1 MTSYKIKTYSLRI
14 LIFSAL
20 LLFLLSGQSQNEVV
34 KQLTLED
41 AIEMAKQQSPNALLA
56 KHEFRADY
64 WRYKSFKASYLPS
77 LVLRGYVPSYEK
89 SINKY
94 QQKEGDIFRLTNIN
108 NVSAGLSLNQK
119 IGLTGGD
126 ISLNSNLAMINN
138 FIPSTDSTAEFTTTE
153 YTTTLINVALRQP
166 LVSYN
171 KYKWD
176 RRIEPMLYNEAKKI
190 YLESMEEV
198 SLEATNHFFNLLL
211 AQIEERIALINE
223 ANYDTL
229 YKIAQGR
236 YELGKIAENELLQ
249 LELQYLRA
257 GADVKSV
264 ALQVDDQMFKFKS
277 FLRIQDDI
285 AIRLIEPSNIKPFT
299 ILAPKALQEARYN
312 SSEALSF
319 NRQLVEAES
328 MVAEAKYDGRFDA
341 ELYAVYG
348 LSNFESNFRALSV
361 KPQDVQTVELGI
373 TVPIL
378 DWGVAKGR
386 LKMAESNQEI
396 VRTNVEQQ
404 QLDFDQKVFLLVAQF
419 NMQYDQLIIAAKSDT
434 VGQKRYDITKARY
447 LIGKISITD
456 LNIAQTE
463 ADNSKKSYFNTLWRY
478 WRYYYDIRRTTLYD
492 FERDMP
498 IMVNYKDLL

>member
-1 MTSYKIKTYSLRI
+1 MNLYKIRKLILRT
-14 LIFSAL
+14 IFISV
-20 LLFLLSGQSQNEVV
+20 LLFISLSSQTQDEI
-34 KQLTLED
+34 KQFTLDD
-41 AIEMAKQQSPNALLA
+41 AIEMAKQQSPDALLA
-56 KHEFRADY
+56 KHEFRVKY
-64 WRYKSFKASYLPS
+64 WQYKSFKASYLPS

-94 QQKEGDIFRLTNIN
+94 QEKEGDVFRLTNIN
-108 NVSAGLSLNQK
+108 NVSAGLTLNQK
-119 IGLTGGD
+119 IGFTGGD
-126 ISLNSNLAMINN
+126 ISLNSDLAMINN
-138 FIPSTDSTAEFTTTE
+138 FLPATDSTAAFTATE

-166 LVSYN
+166 LVRYN
-171 KYKWD
+171 KYKWE
-176 RRIEPMLYNEAKKI
+176 RRIEPMLYNEAKKV
-190 YLESMEEV
+190 YLEAMEEV
-198 SLEATNHFFNLLL
+198 STAATNHFFNLLI

-229 YKIAQGR
+229 FRIAKGR
-236 YELGKIAENELLQ
+236 YELGRIAENELLQ

-257 GADVKSV
+257 GSDVKNEE
-264 ALQVDDQMFKFKS
+264 LQFEDQMFKFKS
-277 FLRIQDDI
+277 FLRIQDNVTI
-285 AIRLIEPSNIKPFT
+285 ELIEPSNIKPFT
-299 ILAPKALQEARYN
+299 VNPSIALQEARYN

-319 NRQLVEAES
+319 NRQLIEAQS
-328 MVAEAKYDGRFDA
+328 LVAEAKYDGRFNA

-348 LSNFESNFRALSV
+348 LSNFESNFQALSA

-404 QLDFDQKVFLLVAQF
+404 QIDFDQKVFLLVAQF
-419 NMQYDQLIIAAKSDT
+419 NMQYDQVIIAAKSDT

-447 LIGKISITD
+447 MIGKISITD

-463 ADNSKKSYFNTLWRY
+463 ADNSKKSYYNTLWRY
-478 WRYYYDIRRTTLYD
+478 WRYYYDLRKTSLYD
-492 FERDMP
+492 FERNMP

>member
-1 MTSYKIKTYSLRI
+1 MNLYKIRKQILRT
-14 LIFSAL
+14 IFISAL
-20 LLFLLSGQSQNEVV
+20 LFISLSSQTQDEI
-34 KQLTLED
+34 KQFTLDD
-41 AIEMAKQQSPNALLA
+41 AIEMAKQQSPDALLA
-56 KHEFRADY
+56 KHEFRVKY
-64 WRYKSFKASYLPS
+64 WQYKSFKASYLPS

-94 QQKEGDIFRLTNIN
+94 KEKEGDVFRLTNIN
-108 NVSAGLSLNQK
+108 NVSAGLTLNQK

-126 ISLNSNLAMINN
+126 ISLNSDLAMINN
-138 FIPSTDSTAEFTTTE
+138 FLPATDSTAAFTATE

-166 LVSYN
+166 LVRYN
-171 KYKWD
+171 KYKWE
-176 RRIEPMLYNEAKKI
+176 RRIEPMLYNEAKKV
-190 YLESMEEV
+190 YLEAMEEV
-198 SLEATNHFFNLLL
+198 STAATNHFFNMLI

-229 YKIAQGR
+229 FKIAKGR
-236 YELGKIAENELLQ
+236 YELGRIAENELLQ

-257 GADVKSV
+257 GSDVKN
-264 ALQVDDQMFKFKS
+264 AELQFEDQMFKFKS
-277 FLRIQDDI
+277 FLRIQDNVTI
-285 AIRLIEPSNIKPFT
+285 ELIEPSNIKPFT
-299 ILAPKALQEARYN
+299 VNPSIALQEARYN

-319 NRQLVEAES
+319 NRQLVEAQS
-328 MVAEAKYDGRFDA
+328 LVAEAKYDGRFNA

-348 LSNFESNFRALSV
+348 LSNFESNFQALSV
-361 KPQDVQTVELGI
+361 KPQDVQTIELGI

-386 LKMAESNQEI
+386 IKMAESNQEI

-404 QLDFDQKVFLLVAQF
+404 QIDFDQKVFLLVAQF
-419 NMQYDQLIIAAKSDT
+419 NMQYDQVIIAAKSDT

-447 LIGKISITD
+447 MIGKISITD

-478 WRYYYDIRRTTLYD
+478 WRYYYDLRKTSLYD
-492 FERDMP
+492 FERNMP

>member
-1 MTSYKIKTYSLRI
+1 MNLNKIRKQILRT
-14 LIFSAL
+14 IFISAL
-20 LLFLLSGQSQNEVV
+20 LFISLSSQTQDEI
-34 KQLTLED
+34 KQFTLDD
-41 AIEMAKQQSPNALLA
+41 AIEMAKQQSPDALLA
-56 KHEFRADY
+56 KHEFRVKY
-64 WRYKSFKASYLPS
+64 WQYKSFKASYLPS

-94 QQKEGDIFRLTNIN
+94 QEKEGDVFRLTNIN
-108 NVSAGLSLNQK
+108 NVSAGLTLNQK

-126 ISLNSNLAMINN
+126 ISLNSDLAMINN
-138 FIPSTDSTAEFTTTE
+138 YLPATDSTEAFTATE

-166 LVSYN
+166 LVRYN
-171 KYKWD
+171 KYKWE
-176 RRIEPMLYNEAKKI
+176 RRIEPMLYNEAKKV
-190 YLESMEEV
+190 YLEAMEEV
-198 SLEATNHFFNLLL
+198 STAATNHFFNLLI

-229 YKIAQGR
+229 FKIAKGR
-236 YELGKIAENELLQ
+236 YELGRIAENELLQ

-257 GADVKSV
+257 GSDVKN
-264 ALQVDDQMFKFKS
+264 AELQFEDQMFKFKS
-277 FLRIQDDI
+277 FLRIQDNVTI
-285 AIRLIEPSNIKPFT
+285 ELIEPSNIQPFKVNPS
-299 ILAPKALQEARYN
+299 IALQEARYN

-319 NRQLVEAES
+319 NRQLVEAQS
-328 MVAEAKYDGRFDA
+328 LVAEAKYDGRFNA

-348 LSNFESNFRALSV
+348 LSNFESNFQALSA
-361 KPQDVQTVELGI
+361 KPQDIQTVELGI

-378 DWGVAKGR
+378 DWGVAKGQ

-404 QLDFDQKVFLLVAQF
+404 QIDFDQKVFLLVAQF
-419 NMQYDQLIIAAKSDT
+419 NMQYDQVIIAAKSDT

-447 LIGKISITD
+447 MIGKISITD

-478 WRYYYDIRRTTLYD
+478 WRYYYDLRKTSLYD
-492 FERDMP
+492 FERKMP
-498 IMVNYKDLL
+498 IMVDYKDLL

>member
-1 MTSYKIKTYSLRI
+1 MNYCKTIEPVLRI
-14 LIFSAL
+14 LFIPALIFVAL
-20 LLFLLSGQSQNEVV
+20 SSHAQDVTRQLS
-34 KQLTLED
+34 LED
-41 AIEMAKQQSPNALLA
+41 VIKLAKQQSPDALLA
-56 KHEFRADY
+56 KHEFRVKY
-64 WRYKSFKASYLPS
+64 WQYKSFKASYLPS
-77 LVLRGYVPSYEK
+77 LVLRGYVPSYNK

-94 QQKEGDIFRLTNIN
+94 QEKEGDVFRLTNIN
-108 NVSAGLSLNQK
+108 NVSAGLTLNQK

-126 ISLNSNLAMINN
+126 ISLNSNLAMLNN
-138 FIPSTDSTAEFTTTE
+138 FLPETDTTAAFTATE
-153 YTTTLINVALRQP
+153 YTTTLINVELRQP
-166 LVSYN
+166 LVRYN
-171 KYKWD
+171 PYKWE

-190 YLESMEEV
+190 YLEAMEEV
-198 SLEATNHFFNLLL
+198 STTATNHFFNLLI
-211 AQIEERIALINE
+211 AQIEERIATINE

-229 YKIAQGR
+229 FKIAQGR
-236 YELGKIAENELLQ
+236 YELGRIAENELLQ
-249 LELQYLRA
+249 LELQYLTA
-257 GADVKSV
+257 GADVKN
-264 ALQVDDQMFKFKS
+264 AELQFKDQVFKFKS
-277 FLRIQDDI
+277 FLRIQDDVSI
-285 AIRLIEPSNIKPFT
+285 ELIEPSNFTPFKVNP
-299 ILAPKALQEARYN
+299 AKALQEARYN

-319 NRQLVEAES
+319 NRQLVQAES
-328 MVAEAKYDGRFDA
+328 LVAEAKYDGRFDA

-348 LSNFESNFRALSV
+348 LSNFESNFQALTNR
-361 KPQDVQTVELGI
+361 PQDVQTVELGI

-404 QLDFDQKVFLLVAQF
+404 QIDFDQKVFLLVAQF

-498 IMVNYKDLL
+498 IMVDYKDLL

>member
-1 MTSYKIKTYSLRI
+1 MNLYKIRKQILRI
-14 LIFSAL
+14 IFIL
-20 LLFLLSGQSQNEVV
+20 TLLFVSLFIQAQVEIRR
-34 KQLTLED
+34 LTLED
-41 AIEMAKQQSPNALLA
+41 AIALAKQQSPDALLA
-56 KHEFRADY
+56 KHQFRSDY
-64 WRYKSFKASYLPS
+64 WQYKSFKASYLPS
-77 LVLRGYVPSYEK
+77 LVLSGYIPSYSN
-89 SINKY
+89 SINKI
-94 QQKEGDIFRLTNIN
+94 KLVEGDIFSRQTIN
-108 NVSAGLSLNQK
+108 NVYAGLAINQK
-119 IGLTGGD
+119 IGLTGGNV
-126 ISLNSNLAMINN
+126 SLNSDVAMVRN
-138 FIPSTDSTAEFTTTE
+138 FLNDSTYTE
-153 YTTTLINVALRQP
+153 YNANLINITLRQP
-166 LVSYN
+166 LVKYN
-171 KYKWD
+171 RYKWE
-176 RRIEPMLYNEAKKI
+176 RRLEPMLYNEAKKV
-190 YLESMEEV
+190 YLESMEQV
-198 SLEATNHFFNLLL
+198 SLSATNHFFNLLS
-211 AQIEERIALINE
+211 AQIDKKIALINE

-257 GADVKSV
+257 GSDVKN
-264 ALQVDDQMFKFKS
+264 ATLQVEDQMFKFKS
-277 FLRIQDDI
+277 FLRIQDDL
-285 AIRLIEPSNIKPFT
+285 AIKLIEPSNINQFSVNP
-299 ILAPKALQEARYN
+299 ARALEEARYN

-341 ELYAVYG
+341 ELFAVYG
-348 LSNFESNFRALSV
+348 LSNFTSDFQDLPN

-378 DWGVAKGR
+378 DWGVAKGK

-419 NMQYDQLIIAAKSDT
+419 NMQYDQVNIAAKSDT

-478 WRYYYDIRRTTLYD
+478 WRYYYDLRRTTLFD
-492 FERDMP
+492 FKRDMP

>member
-1 MTSYKIKTYSLRI
+1 MNLYKIRKQLLRT
-14 LIFSAL
+14 IFISAL
-20 LLFLLSGQSQNEVV
+20 LFISLSSQTQDEI
-34 KQLTLED
+34 KQFTLDD
-41 AIEMAKQQSPNALLA
+41 AIEMAKQQSPDALLA
-56 KHEFRADY
+56 KHEFRVKY
-64 WRYKSFKASYLPS
+64 WQYKSFKASYLPS

-94 QQKEGDIFRLTNIN
+94 QEKEGDVFRLTNIN
-108 NVSAGLSLNQK
+108 NVSAGLTLNQK
-119 IGLTGGD
+119 IGFTGGD
-126 ISLNSNLAMINN
+126 ISLNSDLAMINN
-138 FIPSTDSTAEFTTTE
+138 FLPATDSTAAFTATE

-166 LVSYN
+166 LVRYN
-171 KYKWD
+171 KYKWE
-176 RRIEPMLYNEAKKI
+176 RRIEPMLYKEAKKV
-190 YLESMEEV
+190 YLEAMEEV
-198 SLEATNHFFNLLL
+198 STAATNHFFNLLI

-229 YKIAQGR
+229 FRIAKGR
-236 YELGKIAENELLQ
+236 YELGRIAENELLQ

-257 GADVKSV
+257 GSDVKNEE
-264 ALQVDDQMFKFKS
+264 LQFEDQMFKFKS
-277 FLRIQDDI
+277 FLRIQDNVTI
-285 AIRLIEPSNIKPFT
+285 ELIEPSNIKPFT
-299 ILAPKALQEARYN
+299 VNPSIALQEARYN

-319 NRQLVEAES
+319 NRQLIEAQS
-328 MVAEAKYDGRFDA
+328 LVAEAKYDGRFNA

-348 LSNFESNFRALSV
+348 LSNFESNFQALSA

-404 QLDFDQKVFLLVAQF
+404 QIDFDQKVFLLVAQF
-419 NMQYDQLIIAAKSDT
+419 NMQYDQVIIAAKSDT

-447 LIGKISITD
+447 MIGKISITD

-463 ADNSKKSYFNTLWRY
+463 ADNSKKSYYNTLWRY
-478 WRYYYDIRRTTLYD
+478 WRYYYDLRKTSLYD
-492 FERDMP
+492 FERNMP

>member
-1 MTSYKIKTYSLRI
+1 MNHCKITQHIIRT
-14 LIFSAL
+14 IFISAL
-20 LLFLLSGQSQNEVV
+20 LFILLASQAQDDI
-34 KQLTLED
+34 KKFTLDD
-41 AIEMAKQQSPNALLA
+41 AIEIAKQQSPDALLA
-56 KHEFRADY
+56 KHEFRVKY
-64 WRYKSFKASYLPS
+64 WQFKSFKASYLPS

-94 QQKEGDIFRLTNIN
+94 QEKEGDVFRLTNIN
-108 NVSAGLSLNQK
+108 NVNAGLTLNQK

-126 ISLNSNLAMINN
+126 ISLNSNLSMINN
-138 FIPSTDSTAEFTTTE
+138 FLPETDSTASFTATE
-153 YTTTLINVALRQP
+153 YTTTLINVELRQP
-166 LVSYN
+166 LVRYN
-171 KYKWD
+171 KYKWE

-190 YLESMEEV
+190 YLESMEGV

-211 AQIEERIALINE
+211 AQIEERIVLINK

-257 GADVKSV
+257 GADVKSA
-264 ALQVDDQMFKFKS
+264 ALQVEDQMFKFKS

-285 AIRLIEPSNIKPFT
+285 AIKLVEPSNIEPF
-299 ILAPKALQEARYN
+299 IVNASKALQEARYN

-319 NRQLVEAES
+319 NRQLVEAQS
-328 MVAEAKYDGRFDA
+328 LVAEAKYEGRFDA

-348 LSNFESNFRALSV
+348 LSNFESNFQELTTR
-361 KPQDVQTVELGI
+361 PQDVQTVELGI

-404 QLDFDQKVFLLVAQF
+404 QIDFDQKVFLLVAQF
-419 NMQYDQLIIAAKSDT
+419 NMQFDQVLIAAKSDT

-478 WRYYYDIRRTTLYD
+478 WRYFYDIRRTTLYD
-492 FERDMP
+492 FERNMP
-498 IMVNYKDLL
+498 IMVDYKELL